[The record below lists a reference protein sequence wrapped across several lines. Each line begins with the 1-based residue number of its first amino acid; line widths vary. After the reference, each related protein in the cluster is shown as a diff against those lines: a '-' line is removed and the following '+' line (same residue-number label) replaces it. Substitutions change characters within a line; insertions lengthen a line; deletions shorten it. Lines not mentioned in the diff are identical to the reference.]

1 MDEKQKTNLSKF
13 DFDLGILVND
23 NIGFPSTIVE
33 TRNLNDG
40 KRNSLIYSVLIFKGV
55 IIISYLAFAL
65 WIMFTIINL

>member
-23 NIGFPSTIVE
+23 NIVPPSTIVE

-40 KRNSLIYSVLIFKGV
+40 QRNSLIYSVLIFKGV

-65 WIMFTIINL
+65 WVMFTIINL